1 MDRFL
6 ESKNHI
12 TFQDIWQKLNWYGQ
26 IEDEVTRAAFYHY
39 QSEHRTT
46 MITNILLTLSF
57 GCSFLPYICQLLIQE
72 KTLDH
77 GLQSLILSALV
88 IALVL
93 FSMLSSCAIV
103 IIDHGWWI
111 ETRMGRF
118 LRPHVHLFHKIFFIS
133 SSLFAW
139 LFFVK
144 MNLLQPCHVGKGTC
158 AYPGPV
164 PNIFLMCQSYFIYL
178 MLLICYI
185 NVSSIPI
192 EMVWMVFLLDTITVV
207 IVMLLTTNVDITI
220 TQFIFWTLCT
230 FGTLM
235 DLNLRNL
242 MHYFLAEKERSQA
255 QEYAVELRHT
265 IANVA
270 HDLKTPLASFSN
282 GIDML
287 QLIFPDLVN
296 SVNQQDVFLTITKQF
311 TDCLKNMKCTHTF
324 MMMGINRCLDSTK
337 ANNNMKLLPKNES
350 IDLLETIY
358 LPLSIMQTIQ
368 AKVKLDCQVDPSVD
382 HLVASHIITDKQWLQ
397 ENILCLLSNAVKYS
411 MKGVVVLTIKCFE
424 SVEAVLNHEE
434 DCDNDKG
441 DEARGVDGEK
451 GGGEEGRTSLSTLQ
465 SNDNAQ
471 AQLVFEVEDEGIGI
485 TKESRARLFMP
496 FQQTQRMAG
505 GTGLGL
511 YSLAKRIEAIK
522 GGYGV
527 RQRRDD
533 VQGSIFWFSIPYRPD
548 YVLSGNETV
557 LADNCME
564 MMQSGSARLHD
575 NEHDVV
581 VPSSNSLAGMERKTN
596 DDDEYKIISQSGS
609 RNSNTIPPPVRGVMR
624 LPSGFASIFCPIHVL
639 IVDDAPT
646 IIKMT
651 TIILRRIGCRVTT
664 AENGVD
670 AIHKL
675 DPIVVS
681 PRDDRVGHGL
691 STTSQ
696 SDKVPSMRDVFHYE
710 EQQSHRSITSER
722 VQRGDNILDNRI
734 DLILMDLQMP
744 VMDGLEA
751 TRRIRCHYN
760 PNLRDVIIIGLS
772 ANSDEDTMQEAY
784 RAGVNK
790 FLSKPFTLDRFQTVA
805 KEFFSDHIVF

>member
-1 MDRFL
+1 ML
-6 ESKNHI
+6 EEKNRI

-57 GCSFLPYICQLLIQE
+57 ACSFLPYVCQLLIQE
-72 KTLDH
+72 IASDVQDV
-77 GLQSLILSALV
+77 QSLVLSALV

-93 FSMLSSCAIV
+93 LSMLSSCVIV
-103 IIDHGWWI
+103 IVDHGWWM
-111 ETRMGRF
+111 ETSMTRF
-118 LRPHVHLFHKIFFIS
+118 FRLHIHLFHKIFFMS
-133 SSLFAW
+133 SSLFVW
-139 LFFVK
+139 LFFLK
-144 MNLLQPCHVGKGTC
+144 MNILQPCRVGKGTC
-158 AYPGPV
+158 TRPGPV

-192 EMVWMVFLLDTITVV
+192 EMVWMVFLLDIITVV

-220 TQFIFWTLCT
+220 MQFIFWTLCT

-242 MHYFLAEKERSQA
+242 MHYFLAEKEKSQA
-255 QEYAVELRHT
+255 EEYAAELRHT

-287 QLIFPDLVN
+287 QLTFPDLVDN
-296 SVNQQDVFLTITKQF
+296 VDQKDVFLTITKHF

-324 MMMGINRCLDSTK
+324 MMMAINRCLDSTK

-350 IDLLETIY
+350 IDLIETIS

-382 HLVASHIITDKQWLQ
+382 RVVSSHIITDKQWLQ

-411 MKGVVVLTIKCFE
+411 MKGVVVLTIKCFA
-424 SVEAVLNHEE
+424 SVETVLDHEE
-434 DCDNDKG
+434 DEEEDDDDSN
-441 DEARGVDGEK
+441 DGERCVPRES
-451 GGGEEGRTSLSTLQ
+451 GGEEGRPSLLTLQ
-465 SNDNAQ
+465 SNDNVN

-533 VQGSIFWFSIPYRPD
+533 KQGSIFWFSIPYRPD
-548 YVLSGNETV
+548 YVLSGDETI
-557 LADNCME
+557 LANNCMK
-564 MMQSGSARLHD
+564 MMQLGSTRPHG
-575 NEHDVV
+575 NEDVALSLESLASV
-581 VPSSNSLAGMERKTN
+581 ESKTNVDDKVKLNSDSQSSNTTL
-596 DDDEYKIISQSGS
+596 
-609 RNSNTIPPPVRGVMR
+609 PVRGVMR
-624 LPSGFASIFCPIHVL
+624 LPSGFSSIFCPIRVL

-651 TIILRRIGCRVTT
+651 TIILRRIGCHVTT

-675 DPIVVS
+675 DPAASS
-681 PRDDRVGHGL
+681 PRNNGAGHHGL

-696 SDKVPSMRDVFHYE
+696 SDKVPSLR
-710 EQQSHRSITSER
+710 EQQSSSCRSITSER
-722 VQRGDNILDNRI
+722 VQRGDDLTDKHI
-734 DLILMDLQMP
+734 DLVLMDLQMP
-744 VMDGLEA
+744 IMDGLEA
-751 TRRIRCHYN
+751 TRRIRCHSN
-760 PNLRDVIIIGLS
+760 PKLRDVIIIGLS

-790 FLSKPFTLDRFQTVA
+790 FLSKPFTLDRFQAVA
-805 KEFFSDHIVF
+805 KEFFADHIVF